1 MYLVT
6 AIKFQEEKEM
16 GIKMDNMENRDKIK
30 EIIAKMTL
38 EDKIKLCSG
47 ASFWESEEMEQYGI
61 PSFFMSDGPH
71 GLRTQKGE
79 ADHLGINQS
88 EKSTC
93 FPTASASAASWNP
106 ELMCK
111 MGEAIGEEALHY
123 GVDVVLGPGVCMKRN
138 PLCGRN
144 FEYFSEDPYLAG
156 VMGKNWIQGV
166 QGKGVGTS
174 LKHYA
179 ANNQEQDR
187 MMGDSMVDERALRE
201 IYLPAFEMAVKESQP
216 DTVMCSYNKVNGTF
230 SSDNRKLLTDI
241 LRDEWGFRG
250 LVVTDW
256 GAVNN
261 RVEAFKA
268 GCDLEMPS
276 SNGMFDE
283 EVKKAVEEGRLT
295 EDAVNA
301 CVERIIRM
309 AWKAQETRKDIPD
322 GYAFDVEAHHNLAR
336 KIAAESAVLLKND
349 GEILPLRKET
359 KIALC
364 GAMAE
369 TVRYQGAGS
378 SHINPTKLSSL
389 KTAMEALGGNVTYY
403 PSYDL
408 NGDRNEGELQ
418 KAVAGAKEAET
429 IVIVAGLPDSYES
442 EGYDRAHMEMP
453 ESHCELIQ
461 EIAKV
466 NENVIVVLMG
476 GSPVEMPWLE
486 SAKAVLNL
494 YLGGQAVGEAG
505 ADLLYGLENPS
516 GKLAE
521 TYPVSYK
528 DCSSSETFGINP
540 RQVEY
545 AESIYV
551 GYRYYEKAGIP
562 VQFPFGH
569 GLSYT
574 RFELDGLQVK
584 AEGNVVDAVSG
595 CNMSD
600 EKTKL
605 MVSCRVKNTGSRP
618 GAEVVQIYVADQTP
632 DIFKAEKEL
641 KGFCKVFLG
650 VGEEKEVSLVLDQR
664 AFAHYDVD
672 AGKWEVLTGK
682 YQILAGTSSAD
693 IRLSQEIN
701 VQGTIDTMGCNKI
714 PEWYIHPSGKP
725 TVSDFEKIYGHKI
738 RPFEPEK
745 PGEYTLLNTMNDMKE
760 NPVVQQ
766 IMNGMRGGILQSCG
780 GDENS
785 PEFLFTI
792 SIVFNTPLIRLVQ
805 QGGGATPLGL
815 MQAAVA
821 CANGDTSAVEHLTA
835 MMESM

>member
-1 MYLVT
+1 M
-6 AIKFQEEKEM
+6 
-16 GIKMDNMENRDKIK
+16 N
-30 EIIAKMTL
+30 EIREVIAKMTL

-47 ASFWESEEMEQYGI
+47 AGFWESESMEQYGI

-79 ADHLGINQS
+79 SDHLGINQS
-88 EKSTC
+88 EQSTC
-93 FPTASASAASWNP
+93 FPTASASASSWNP
-106 ELMCK
+106 QLLRR

-156 VMGKNWIQGV
+156 VMGTNWIRGV
-166 QGKGVGTS
+166 QSKGVGTS

-201 IYLPAFEMAVKESQP
+201 IYLSAFEMAVKESQP
-216 DTVMCSYNKVNGTF
+216 DTVMCSYNKINGTF
-230 SSDNRKLLTDI
+230 SSDNKKLLTDI
-241 LRDEWGFRG
+241 LREEWGFQG

-256 GAVNN
+256 GAMND
-261 RVEAFKA
+261 RIKAYQA

-283 EVKKAVEEGRLT
+283 DAKRAVAEGKLS
-295 EDAVNA
+295 EADIDA
-301 CVERIIRM
+301 CVERIIKLAR
-309 AWKAQETRKDIPD
+309 KARETRGGIAD
-322 GYAFDVEAHHNLAR
+322 GYSFDVEAHHNLA
-336 KIAAESAVLLKND
+336 KEIAAESAVLLKNED
-349 GEILPLRKET
+349 TILPLEKTAR
-359 KIALC
+359 IALC

-389 KTAMEALGGNVTYY
+389 RAAMETAGGNTAYY
-403 PSYDL
+403 PSYEL
-408 NGDRNEGELQ
+408 GGERNAYELQ
-418 KAVAGAKEAET
+418 RAVDGAKEAD
-429 IVIVAGLPDSYES
+429 VAVLVVGLPDSYES
-442 EGYDRAHMEMP
+442 EGYDRQHMAMP
-453 ESHCELIQ
+453 ESHCELVS

-466 NENVIVVLMG
+466 NPNVVVVLMG
-476 GSPVEMPWLE
+476 GSPVEMPWLAD
-486 SAKAVLNL
+486 AKAVLNL
-494 YLGGQAVGEAG
+494 YLGGQAVGEA
-505 ADLLYGLENPS
+505 AASLLYGDANPS

-528 DCSSSETFGINP
+528 DCSSSETFGVNP

-545 AESIYV
+545 TESIYI

-562 VQFPFGH
+562 VQFPFGY

-574 RFELDGLQVK
+574 WFVLSDFTVK
-584 AEGNVVDAVSG
+584 SG
-595 CNMSD
+595 ENTAGTDFVWNPLKKD
-600 EKTKL
+600 EKL
-605 MVSCRVKNTGSRP
+605 VVSCKVKNTGDRA
-618 GAEVVQIYVADQTP
+618 GAEVVQIYVSDRTP

-641 KGFCKVFLG
+641 KGFDKVYLEA
-650 VGEEKEVSLVLDQR
+650 GEEKEVTVTLDWR

-672 AGKWEVLTGK
+672 TGNWEVLTGA

-693 IRLSQEIN
+693 IRLVQDIS
-701 VQGTIDTMGCNKI
+701 VQGTVDTLKSEGI
-714 PEWYIHPSGKP
+714 PGWYIHPSGKP
-725 TVSDFEKIYGHKI
+725 KVSDFEKIYGQEI
-738 RPFEPEK
+738 MPFEPEK
-745 PGEYTLLNTMNDMKE
+745 PGEYTMLNTLNDMKD

-766 IMNGMRGGILQSCG
+766 IMEGMKGGILQSCG
-780 GDENS
+780 GDANS

-805 QGGGATPLGL
+805 QGGGATPLAL
-815 MQAAVA
+815 MQAAVGA
-821 CANGDTSAVEHLTA
+821 ANNDPAAISNNLFQIDD
-835 MMESM
+835 

>member
-1 MYLVT
+1 M
-6 AIKFQEEKEM
+6 
-16 GIKMDNMENRDKIK
+16 DKIK
-30 EIIAKMTL
+30 EVITKMTL

-47 ASFWESEEMEQYGI
+47 ASFWESEKMEQYGI

-79 ADHLGINQS
+79 SDHLGINKS
-88 EKSTC
+88 EKATC
-93 FPTASASAASWNP
+93 FPTASASASSWNP
-106 ELMCK
+106 ELLYQ
-111 MGEAIGEEALHY
+111 MGEAIGEEALQY

-156 VMGKNWIQGV
+156 IMGTSWIQGV

-187 MMGDSMVDERALRE
+187 LMSNSMVDERALHE
-201 IYLPAFEMAVKESQP
+201 IYLHAFEMAVKESQP

-230 SSDNRKLLTDI
+230 SSDNKKLLTDI
-241 LRDEWGFRG
+241 LRDEWGFQG

-256 GAVNN
+256 GAMND
-261 RVEAFKA
+261 RVEAFRA

-276 SNGMFDE
+276 SNKMFDE
-283 EVKKAVEEGRLT
+283 EVKKAVEEGRLPET
-295 EDAVNA
+295 CIDA
-301 CVERIIRM
+301 CVERMIRM
-309 AWKAQETRKDIPD
+309 AWKAQETRKGVAD
-322 GYAFDVEAHHNLAR
+322 GFAFDVEAHHNLAR
-336 KIAAESAVLLKND
+336 KIAAESVVLLKNE
-349 GEILPLRKET
+349 GEILPLKKET

-378 SHINPTKLSSL
+378 SHINPTKLSDL
-389 KTAMEALGGNVTYY
+389 KAAMEAISGNVAYY

-408 NGDRNEGELQ
+408 NGERNESELL
-418 KAVAGAKEAET
+418 KAVDGARNAEAV
-429 IVIVAGLPDSYES
+429 VIVVGLPDSYES
-442 EGYDRAHMEMP
+442 EGYDRAHMAMP
-453 ESHCELIQ
+453 ESHCELIR
-461 EIAKV
+461 EAAKV
-466 NENVIVVLMG
+466 NSNIIVVLMG

-505 ADLLYGLENPS
+505 ADLLYGVENPS

-521 TYPVSYK
+521 TYPVSYS
-528 DCSSSETFGINP
+528 DCSSSETFGVNT

-574 RFELDGLQVK
+574 RFELSDIQVK
-584 AEGNVVDAVSG
+584 MGEEAVDTSST
-595 CNMSD
+595 CNMAD
-600 EKTKL
+600 EEAKL
-605 MVSCRVKNTGSRP
+605 VVSCKVKNVGNRA

-632 DIFKAEKEL
+632 DIFKAKKEL
-641 KGFCKVFLG
+641 KGFCKVYLEA
-650 VGEEKEVSLVLDQR
+650 GEEKEVAVELNRR
-664 AFAHYDVD
+664 AFAHYGVD
-672 AGKWEVLTGK
+672 TGKWEVLTGR
-682 YQILAGTSSAD
+682 YQILTGTSSED
-693 IRLSQEIN
+693 IRLFREIT
-701 VQGTIDTMGCNKI
+701 VQGTVDTLECEEI

-725 TVSDFEKIYGHKI
+725 LVSDFEKIYGQEIK
-738 RPFEPEK
+738 PYEVEK
-745 PGEYTLLNTMNDMKE
+745 PGEYTLLNTLNDMKE
-760 NPVVQQ
+760 NPVVRQ
-766 IMNGMRGGILQSCG
+766 IMDGMKGGILQSCG

-805 QGGGATPLGL
+805 QGGGVTPLGL

-821 CANGDTSAVEHLTA
+821 CANGDMSAVEQLAA
-835 MMESM
+835 MTRSM